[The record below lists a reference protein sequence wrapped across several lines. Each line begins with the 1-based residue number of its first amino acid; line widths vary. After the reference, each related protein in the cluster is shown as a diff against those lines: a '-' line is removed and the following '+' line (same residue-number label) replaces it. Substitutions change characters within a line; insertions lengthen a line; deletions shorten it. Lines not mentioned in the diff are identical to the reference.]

1 MPIVLDTLKQHYFI
15 DRYNFFLLPWQVSI
29 FVCFCLITIMV
40 MRWWLHLSKIMMTN
54 NSIALLIIILSQG
67 WRNVPTHIKLH
78 ADRASDPPGELH
90 PRRTPAGGGK
100 VLRASWSVLANKK
113 SSSHPPLANIYTPQ
127 NLCHIWR
134 GSAQGLPLGSAQ
146 PQMGLQALP
155 TKTMLPPRP
164 RGRDR

>member
-1 MPIVLDTLKQHYFI
+1 MFHEVSFVNPFICDCEPFTKIGDLLFSTLFI
-15 DRYNFFLLPWQVSI
+15 LKG
-29 FVCFCLITIMV
+29 ITVFIGP
-40 MRWWLHLSKIMMTN
+40 
-54 NSIALLIIILSQG
+54 LIIFLSQG
-67 WRNVPTHIKLH
+67 WRNVPAHIKLH

-100 VLRASWSVLANKK
+100 VLRASWSVQANKK
-113 SSSHPPLANIYTPQ
+113 RSSHPPLANIYTPQ